1 MRIGVDWGGTKLEVA
16 LLDGSGEIAFRKRV
30 STPAS
35 YEASLAAVCALV
47 SEAEK
52 CAGTSCTVG
61 VGIPGT
67 VSART
72 GLVKNANST
81 WLNGMPL
88 KVDLETRLDRE
99 TRIQNDANCFAVSEA
114 VDGAGRG
121 YRTVAG
127 LILGTGCGCGVVID
141 AKPLVGRNAIAGEFG
156 HTPLPWMNEDEFPGE
171 ACWCGQSGC
180 LETFISGTGFE
191 RDFQRRSGEDFKRSA
206 EDISSLEDNP
216 WALEALHAY
225 QDRLARAL
233 ALLANILDPD
243 VFVLGGG
250 MSNVTEIYEPAFQR
264 MKQYVF
270 SDVCDTPVVRA
281 MHGDSSGVRGAAWLW

>member
-16 LLDGSGEIAFRKRV
+16 LLDGSGEIALRKRV

-88 KVDLETRLDRE
+88 KDDLEARLDRE
-99 TRIQNDANCFAVSEA
+99 IRIQNDANCFAVSEA
-114 VDGAGRG
+114 IDGAGKG
-121 YRTVAG
+121 HRTVAG
-127 LILGTGCGCGVVID
+127 LILGTGCGCGIVID
-141 AKPLVGRNAIAGEFG
+141 TKPLVGRNAIAGEFG
-156 HTPLPWMNEDEFPGE
+156 HTPLPWMNNEEFPGE

-180 LETFISGTGFE
+180 LETFISGTGFA
-191 RDFQRRSGEDFKRSA
+191 RDFQRRCGEAGVRPVENILK
-206 EDISSLEDNP
+206 LDNP
-216 WALEALHAY
+216 QVDETLSAY
-225 QDRLARAL
+225 TDRLARAL

-250 MSNVTEIYEPAFQR
+250 MSNVTEIYEPVFQR
-264 MKQYVF
+264 MKRYVF

-281 MHGDSSGVRGAAWLW
+281 IHGDSSGVRGAAWLW